1 MGCCI
6 GMSKTI
12 NINKEKEIFISPE
25 IVEKNEEK
33 ENNNNNQVS
42 NSQNILKTNK
52 DEAKKEKSTDD
63 FSKNQKNDKAENK
76 KDINVDKNISP
87 EHKESKTKVNKTKV
101 MKKGS
106 QRVQNAMRE
115 LKLLSMQELGNNTK
129 YFA

>member
-1 MGCCI
+1 MGCCF

-33 ENNNNNQVS
+33 ENINNQVS
-42 NSQNILKTNK
+42 NSQNILKTHK
-52 DEAKKEKSTDD
+52 DEGKKEKSTVD
-63 FSKNQKNDKAENK
+63 FSKNQKNDKTENK
-76 KDINVDKNISP
+76 KDINEEQNISP
-87 EHKESKTKVNKTKV
+87 GNKENKTKVNKTKDV
-101 MKKGS
+101 KKVN

-115 LKLLSMQELGNNTK
+115 LKRFSMQELDNNTK